1 MEIEAFAT
9 LVIPFIVVAYLGV
22 AIFVHPTRA
31 VLAASLIGGLIM
43 GIINALFDLLA
54 YYTHI
59 WHYTLNGLILHLPL
73 PFYLTPALVY
83 GGIAYL
89 LIWRFWRKRGHWFAL
104 ALLFGIPLLRAAI
117 DLLGIASNTSYI
129 QFDSALGWP
138 LDVVMWLLMFYAGLL
153 VFLRLSALTLDVF
166 KKQQVRRGN
175 PLRLPAVPQ

>member
-22 AIFVHPTRA
+22 AIFTHPTRA
-31 VLAASLIGGLIM
+31 VLVASLLGGLTM

-73 PFYLTPALVY
+73 PFYFTPILVY
-83 GGIAYL
+83 GGIVYL

-104 ALLFGIPLLRAAI
+104 SLLLGIPLFRAAF
-117 DLLGIASNTSYI
+117 DLWGIATNTSYV

-138 LDVVMWLLMFYAGLL
+138 LDVVMWLLMFYAGLW
-153 VFLRLSALTLDVF
+153 VFLRLSSLSLDIF
-166 KKQQVRRGN
+166 KKQQLSSAGS
-175 PLRLPAVPQ
+175 